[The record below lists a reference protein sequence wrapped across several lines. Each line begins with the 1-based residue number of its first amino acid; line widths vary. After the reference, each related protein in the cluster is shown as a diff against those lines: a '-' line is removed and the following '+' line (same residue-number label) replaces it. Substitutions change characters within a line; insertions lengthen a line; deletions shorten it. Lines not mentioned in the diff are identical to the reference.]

1 MSASPAKPDR
11 RSELKTALEALQRDQ
26 QKISISAVARKAGVT
41 PALIHNTYPDVAEQI
56 RAITGREPTAVR
68 SKEAQTLLAL
78 QATNKRLHQENTQ
91 LNADVARLASIAQTL
106 TDEIARLRAVAAGK
120 VSEMVKQS
128 PP

>member
-1 MSASPAKPDR
+1 
-11 RSELKTALEALQRDQ
+11 
-26 QKISISAVARKAGVT
+26 VARKAGVT

>member
-1 MSASPAKPDR
+1 
-11 RSELKTALEALQRDQ
+11 
-26 QKISISAVARKAGVT
+26 
-41 PALIHNTYPDVAEQI
+41 
-56 RAITGREPTAVR
+56 
-68 SKEAQTLLAL
+68 LAL

-106 TDEIARLRAVAAGK
+106 IDEIARLRAVAAGK